1 MPEYDKWEGSK
12 EGVGGGPEQSRAS
25 CGRHA
30 LPLTTF
36 VVWLAPSHGSWD
48 LGGRRT
54 DMQTDVHDISNV
66 VVVVIQD
73 LSPSISHSS
82 FLSSFLPILDSCHRH
97 YTFSRPSSS
106 LSANRMKIALSE
118 KFKYG
123 HATPQRDRMDGG
135 EGAVRKRKGGGMGGG
150 HLQMKTA
157 SICQNGDLDAAA
169 APAIKTQWPR
179 PPPPPLLHTLRLTR
193 ASGGRMQE
201 G

>member
-1 MPEYDKWEGSK
+1 
-12 EGVGGGPEQSRAS
+12 
-25 CGRHA
+25 
-30 LPLTTF
+30 
-36 VVWLAPSHGSWD
+36 
-48 LGGRRT
+48 
-54 DMQTDVHDISNV
+54 MQTDVHDISNV

-135 EGAVRKRKGGGMGGG
+135 EGAVRKRKGGGGRGPFANENSLYLPKWRSRRCCCSRYKDTM
-150 HLQMKTA
+150 A
-157 SICQNGDLDAAA
+157 PAPAAA
-169 APAIKTQWPR
+169 AITHITTYEGQRGTDA
-179 PPPPPLLHTLRLTR
+179 
-193 ASGGRMQE
+193 GRV
-201 G
+201 GFFGRVP